1 MSFDC
6 SLLLS
11 DQSLKHC
18 LYNVGPAT
26 ENSQVKKKRHICKK
40 ALMIEFSFFLFI
52 FYFYFFKPSHVFCG
66 SSRIVTSLQMTTTHN
81 KTAES
86 QIVVSHSSRG
96 ALKLRLYL
104 VAVLSVDHFKWTI
117 EVNDYYGNLSHVS
130 LQTVQPSLHEYVKCW
145 GSKVWPCCS
154 YGQETML

>member
-26 ENSQVKKKRHICKK
+26 ENSQVKKKKRHICKK
-40 ALMIEFSFFLFI
+40 ALMIEFSFFLF
-52 FYFYFFKPSHVFCG
+52 FFNFFFFKPSHVFCG

-96 ALKLRLYL
+96 ALKLR
-104 VAVLSVDHFKWTI
+104 HFKWTI
-117 EVNDYYGNLSHVS
+117 EVNDYYRNLSRVS